1 MNLPQK
7 HIVLCLILICT
18 ISLGFKLYL
27 VDFSVPVHSDNL
39 AYALTR
45 NGKDPNWVHIMQ
57 IKSNVLKVLNRL
69 FPEHYTGDEDTIVG

>member
-1 MNLPQK
+1 MKIDK
-7 HIVLCLILICT
+7 HVDTNEIDLL
-18 ISLGFKLYL
+18 LGQAN
-27 VDFSVPVHSDNL
+27 NL

-69 FPEHYTGDEDTIVG
+69 FPEHYTGDEDTIV

>member
-1 MNLPQK
+1 MKIDK
-7 HIVLCLILICT
+7 HVDTNEIDLL
-18 ISLGFKLYL
+18 LGQAN
-27 VDFSVPVHSDNL
+27 NL